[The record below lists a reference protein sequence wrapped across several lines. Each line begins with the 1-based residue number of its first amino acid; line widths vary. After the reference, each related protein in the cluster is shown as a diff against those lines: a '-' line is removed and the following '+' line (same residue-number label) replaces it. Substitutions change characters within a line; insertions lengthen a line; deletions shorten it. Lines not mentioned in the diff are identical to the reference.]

1 MIINKKIIKFFIL
14 LIFLFQLSLIAH
26 RMSFNFAILI
36 NFYKKDFGDKES
48 LKINYQFS
56 KAIEI
61 NFLIKKYNI
70 NTFSLSENLINNIS
84 YSRIIEFNYPVKFKV
99 NSLYLFSLKDEKIN
113 NCNLIDK
120 NNSIS
125 LYKC

>member
-1 MIINKKIIKFFIL
+1 
-14 LIFLFQLSLIAH
+14 
-26 RMSFNFAILI
+26 MSFNFAILI

-70 NTFSLSENLINNIS
+70 NTFSLSENLINFVKENIHALMEET
-84 YSRIIEFNYPVKFKV
+84 IPLLLNLMV
-99 NSLYLFSLKDEKIN
+99 LKEPKT
-113 NCNLIDK
+113 
-120 NNSIS
+120 S
-125 LYKC
+125 

>member
-1 MIINKKIIKFFIL
+1 
-14 LIFLFQLSLIAH
+14 
-26 RMSFNFAILI
+26 MSFNFAILI